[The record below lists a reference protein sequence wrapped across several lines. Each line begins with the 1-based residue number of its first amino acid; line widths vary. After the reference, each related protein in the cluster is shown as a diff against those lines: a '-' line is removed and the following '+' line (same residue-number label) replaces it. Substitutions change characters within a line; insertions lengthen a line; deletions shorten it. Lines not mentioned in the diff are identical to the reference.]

1 MQAVKMNLRVPV
13 NAGREKILTCICH
26 DQQSLWAARCL
37 QQLSG
42 YPGRVVN
49 LVPAGQLQAGD
60 GDCDLDIAGGHGE
73 DGPVGDQLDR
83 VLVLRCFELLLYLFW
98 VTPTLSITVGGF
110 GPRANRALVVAGHS
124 DDRANLELEREGR
137 WRFAGFAEMIHVVP
151 VGAVADVAQD
161 SGDLI
166 ACIIV
171 VIIWNRSEVR
181 Q

>member
-1 MQAVKMNLRVPV
+1 MS
-13 NAGREKILTCICH
+13 NADICVGH
-26 DQQSLWAARCL
+26 DQQPLRAARRL

-42 YPGRVVN
+42 YPGRVVD

-60 GDCDLDIAGGHGE
+60 GDCDLDIAGGHGK

-83 VLVLRCFELLLYLFW
+83 VLVLRRFELLLDLFG
-98 VTPTLSITVGGF
+98 VTPKGRL

-124 DDRANLELEREGR
+124 DDRADLELEREGR
-137 WRFAGFAEMIHVVP
+137 WRFAGGAILIHVVP

-166 ACIIV
+166 
-171 VIIWNRSEVR
+171 VILWNRSEVR

>member
-1 MQAVKMNLRVPV
+1 MTESIFEGCSICSTTR
-13 NAGREKILTCICH
+13 REKRVTCIGH
-26 DQQSLWAARCL
+26 DQQPLWAARCL

-42 YPGRVVN
+42 YPGRVAD
-49 LVPAGQLQAGD
+49 LVPAGQLLAGD

-83 VLVLRCFELLLYLFW
+83 VLVLRRFELLLDLFW
-98 VTPTLSITVGGF
+98 VTKIISQTIGRL

-124 DDRANLELEREGR
+124 DDRADLELEREGR
-137 WRFAGFAEMIHVVP
+137 WRFAGVAISIHVVP

-161 SGDLI
+161 SGNLF
-166 ACIIV
+166 
-171 VIIWNRSEVR
+171 VIPWNRSEVR